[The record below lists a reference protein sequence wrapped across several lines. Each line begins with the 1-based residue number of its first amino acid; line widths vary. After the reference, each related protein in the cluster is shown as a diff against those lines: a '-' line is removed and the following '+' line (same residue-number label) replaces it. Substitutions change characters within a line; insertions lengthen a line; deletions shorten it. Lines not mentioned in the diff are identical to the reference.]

1 MFKVIKKEIEW
12 CGKKISL
19 ETGKLARQADGG
31 VLVSCGET
39 LLLCTAVAGKALE
52 GIDFM
57 PLTVVYREMTA
68 AAGKIPGGFFKR
80 EGRPS
85 EFETLTSRLIDRPI
99 RPLFPKGFSNEV
111 QVICTLL
118 SYDGENNAD
127 ILAMI
132 GASAALSISGIPFM
146 GPIAGIRVGIVD
158 GDFIVNPNKDAA
170 SLTLDLVLAGTKDSI
185 LMVESEAHE
194 LSEERM
200 LEALEFGHKHMQ
212 PVIKMINDFDKE
224 VNKAKWAFEAKATDE
239 NLLTYVRAEVEKEL
253 VKAYAEKEKKVR
265 NAMIA
270 EIKVSLFAK
279 VDFEKHSEFEV
290 SSAFKA
296 AQEKIVRENILKNGK
311 RIDGRDNRSIRDI
324 YTEVSIL
331 PRAHGSALFTRG
343 ETQALVTTTLGSG
356 DDEQMVDSLNGMT
369 KEKFMLHYNFLP
381 YCVGEASPLRP
392 AGRREIG
399 HGKLAWRAIRPMLPS
414 REDFPYT
421 IRTVSEITACNG
433 SSSMATVCGS
443 SLAMMDAGVPLK
455 SPVAGIAMG
464 LIMDSGSKFVVLSD
478 ILGDEDHLG
487 DMDFKVAGTA
497 SGITALQMDIKIDGV
512 NLKIMK
518 EALEQAKEGRLFIL
532 DKMNQSLAASR
543 ENISKYAP
551 TITTITV
558 NKSKIG
564 AIIGPGG
571 KNIKEICEK
580 TGAKVDIDDTGT
592 VSIAAC
598 DAASSA
604 MAIEM
609 INALVFE
616 PELDKEYEGRVTKIL
631 DFGAVVSFMGGKE
644 GLLHI
649 SEIREERVEN
659 IRDVLNEE
667 DKVMIRIIEMDD
679 RKGKI
684 KLTMKESSKPKIGSS
699 SGSGGSRSKFSND
712 KRKPSSDSSS
722 SSASAS
728 GSSSSAS
735 SSSPASSSSSKPK
748 PQEKTEEKKS
758 DTVSKK
764 KYFNF

>member
-1 MFKVIKKEIEW
+1 MFKVIKKEIDW
-12 CGKKISL
+12 CGNKISL
-19 ETGKLARQADGG
+19 ETGRLARPADGA
-31 VLVSCGET
+31 VLVTSGDT
-39 LLLCTAVAGKALE
+39 SLLCTAVAGKSIE

-99 RPLFPKGFSNEV
+99 RPLFPKGFNNEI

-118 SYDGENNAD
+118 SYDAQNNAD

-132 GASAALSISGIPFM
+132 GASAALAIAGVPFM

-158 GDFIVNPNKDAA
+158 GEFIVNPNKDVD

-200 LEALEFGHKHMQ
+200 LEALEFGHKNMQ
-212 PVIKMINDFDKE
+212 PIITMINEFDKS
-224 VNKAKWAFEAKATDE
+224 VGKAKWEFKTKQTDE
-239 NLLTYVRAEVEKEL
+239 SLINYVMSESEKGL
-253 VKAYAEKEKKVR
+253 VKAYSEKEKKVR
-265 NAMIA
+265 NAMIT
-270 EIKVSLFAK
+270 EIKADLFSK
-279 VDFEKHSEFEV
+279 VDFEKYSEFEV
-290 SSAFKA
+290 SAAFKSV
-296 AQEKIVRENILKNGK
+296 QEKIVRDNILKHGK
-311 RIDGRDNRSIRDI
+311 RIDGRDNRSIRNID
-324 YTEVSIL
+324 TDVSIF
-331 PRAHGSALFTRG
+331 PRTHGSALFTRG

-381 YCVGEASPLRP
+381 YCVGEVSALRP

-414 REDFPYT
+414 KEEFPYT
-421 IRTVSEITACNG
+421 IRTVSEITECNG
-433 SSSMATVCGS
+433 SSSMATVCGA
-443 SLAMMDAGVPLK
+443 SLSMMDAGVPLK

-464 LIMDSGSKFVVLSD
+464 LIMDSGNKFVVLSD

-487 DMDFKVAGTA
+487 DMDFKVAGTS

-532 DKMNQSLAASR
+532 DKMNTSLSASR
-543 ENISKYAP
+543 EDISKYAP
-551 TITTITV
+551 TITKITV

-580 TGAKVDIDDTGT
+580 TGAKVDIADDGT
-592 VSIAAC
+592 VSISAS
-598 DAASSA
+598 DAEASQK
-604 MAIEM
+604 AIDM

-616 PELDKEYEGRVTKIL
+616 PELDKEYDGRVTKIL
-631 DFGAVVSFMGGKE
+631 DFGAVVAFMGGKE

-659 IRDVLNEE
+659 IRDVLNE
-667 DKVMIRIIEMDD
+667 DDLIKIRVIEMDD

-684 KLTMKESSKPKIGSS
+684 KLTMKESSKSKTGSS
-699 SGSGGSRSKFSND
+699 SSSGGPRSKFSND
-712 KRKPSSDSSS
+712 KRKPSSSSHSNSNPTNESHSTS
-722 SSASAS
+722 SKE
-728 GSSSSAS
+728 
-735 SSSPASSSSSKPK
+735 SKPK
-748 PQEKTEEKKS
+748 PQEKSEEKKS
-758 DTVSKK
+758 EAVSKK

>member
-19 ETGKLARQADGG
+19 ETGRLARHADGA
-31 VLVSCGET
+31 VLVSCGDT
-39 LLLCTAVAGKALE
+39 SLLCTAVSGKSIE

-99 RPLFPKGFSNEV
+99 RPLFPTGFSNEV

-118 SYDGENNAD
+118 SYDGQNNAD
-127 ILAMI
+127 ILAMV
-132 GASAALSISGIPFM
+132 GASAALAISGIPFM
-146 GPIAGIRVGIVD
+146 GPIAGIRIGIID
-158 GDFIVNPNKDAA
+158 GEFVVNPNKDAGD
-170 SLTLDLVLAGTKDSI
+170 LTLDLVLAGTKDSI

-200 LEALEFGHKHMQ
+200 LEALEFGHKNMQ
-212 PVIKMINDFDKE
+212 PIIALINEFDKS
-224 VNKAKWAFEAKATDE
+224 VGKAKWEFEAKQTDE
-239 NLLTYVRAEVEKEL
+239 SLTKYVTAESEKGL
-253 VKAYAEKEKKVR
+253 AKAYAVKEKKAR

-270 EIKVSLFAK
+270 EIKADLLSKA
-279 VDFEKHSEFEV
+279 DFEKYSELAV

-296 AQEKIVRENILKNGK
+296 LQEKIVRDNILKHGI
-311 RIDGRDNRSIRDI
+311 RIDGRDNRSIRNID
-324 YTEVSIL
+324 TDVSIL
-331 PRAHGSALFTRG
+331 PRTHGSALFTRG

-356 DDEQMVDSLNGMT
+356 DDEQMIDSLNGMF

-381 YCVGEASPLRP
+381 YCVGEVSALRP

-414 REDFPYT
+414 KEEFPYT
-421 IRTVSEITACNG
+421 IRTVSEITECNG

-443 SLAMMDAGVPLK
+443 SLSMMDAGVPLK
-455 SPVAGIAMG
+455 SAVAGIAMG
-464 LIMDSGSKFVVLSD
+464 LIMDSGNKFVVLSD

-487 DMDFKVAGTA
+487 DMDFKVAGTS

-512 NLKIMK
+512 NLTIMK

-532 DKMNQSLAASR
+532 DKMNKSLSASR
-543 ENISKYAP
+543 EAISQYAP
-551 TITTITV
+551 TITKITV

-580 TGAKVDIDDTGT
+580 TGAKVDIADDGT
-592 VSIAAC
+592 VSIAAS
-598 DAASSA
+598 DAAASQK
-604 MAIEM
+604 AIDM

-659 IRDVLNEE
+659 IRDVLNE
-667 DKVMIRIIEMDD
+667 DDLIKIRVIEMDD
-679 RKGKI
+679 RKGKL
-684 KLTMKESSKPKIGSS
+684 KLTMKESSKPKTGSS
-699 SGSGGSRSKFSND
+699 SSSSSSSRPKFSND
-712 KRKPSSDSSS
+712 KRKPSSSSNNSSS
-722 SSASAS
+722 SSN
-728 GSSSSAS
+728 SSSTNESHSAS
-735 SSSPASSSSSKPK
+735 SKDSKPK
-748 PQEKTEEKKS
+748 TQEKREEKKS
-758 DTVSKK
+758 EGVSKK

>member
-19 ETGKLARQADGG
+19 ETGRLARHADGA
-31 VLVSCGET
+31 VLVTSGDT
-39 LLLCTAVAGKALE
+39 SLLCTAVAGKSIE

-99 RPLFPKGFSNEV
+99 RPLFPKGFGNEV

-118 SYDGENNAD
+118 SYDGQNNAD
-127 ILAMI
+127 ILAMV
-132 GASAALSISGIPFM
+132 GASAALAISGIPFM
-146 GPIAGIRVGIVD
+146 GPIAGIRIGIID
-158 GDFIVNPNKDAA
+158 GEFVVNPNKDAGD
-170 SLTLDLVLAGTKDSI
+170 LTLDLVLAGTKDSI
-185 LMVESEAHE
+185 LMVESEAYE
-194 LSEERM
+194 LSEDRM
-200 LEALEFGHKHMQ
+200 LEALEFGHKSMQ
-212 PVIKMINDFDKE
+212 PIITMINEFDKS
-224 VNKAKWAFEAKATDE
+224 VGKAKWEFEAKQTDVSLI
-239 NLLTYVRAEVEKEL
+239 NYVMAESEKGL
-253 VKAYAEKEKKVR
+253 VKAYSEKEKKAR

-270 EIKVSLFAK
+270 EIKVDLLSK
-279 VDFEKHSEFEV
+279 VDFEKYSEFEV
-290 SSAFKA
+290 SSAFKLV
-296 AQEKIVRENILKNGK
+296 QEKIVRDNILKHGK
-311 RIDGRDNRSIRDI
+311 RIDGRDNKSIRNID
-324 YTEVSIL
+324 TDVSIL
-331 PRAHGSALFTRG
+331 PRTHGSALFTRG

-356 DDEQMVDSLNGMT
+356 DDEQMIDSLNGMF
-369 KEKFMLHYNFLP
+369 KEKFILHYNFLP
-381 YCVGEASPLRP
+381 YCVGEVSALRP

-414 REDFPYT
+414 KEEFPYT
-421 IRTVSEITACNG
+421 IRTVSEITECNG

-443 SLAMMDAGVPLK
+443 SLSMMDAGVPLK
-455 SPVAGIAMG
+455 SAVAGIAMG
-464 LIMDSGSKFVVLSD
+464 LIMDSGNKFVVLSD

-487 DMDFKVAGTA
+487 DMDFKVAGTS

-532 DKMNQSLAASR
+532 DKMKKSLSASR
-543 ENISKYAP
+543 DAISQYAP
-551 TITTITV
+551 TITKITV

-580 TGAKVDIDDTGT
+580 TGAKVDIADDGT
-592 VSIAAC
+592 VSIAAS
-598 DAASSA
+598 DAEASQK
-604 MAIEM
+604 AIDM

-649 SEIREERVEN
+649 SEIKEERVEN
-659 IRDVLNEE
+659 IRDVLNE
-667 DKVMIRIIEMDD
+667 DDLIKIRVIEMDD

-684 KLTMKESSKPKIGSS
+684 KLTMKESSKSKTGSS
-699 SGSGGSRSKFSND
+699 SSSSSSRPKFSND
-712 KRKPSSDSSS
+712 KRKPSSSSHSSS
-722 SSASAS
+722 NESH
-728 GSSSSAS
+728 SAS
-735 SSSPASSSSSKPK
+735 SKDKDSKPK
-748 PQEKTEEKKS
+748 TQEKKEDKKS
-758 DTVSKK
+758 EGVSKK